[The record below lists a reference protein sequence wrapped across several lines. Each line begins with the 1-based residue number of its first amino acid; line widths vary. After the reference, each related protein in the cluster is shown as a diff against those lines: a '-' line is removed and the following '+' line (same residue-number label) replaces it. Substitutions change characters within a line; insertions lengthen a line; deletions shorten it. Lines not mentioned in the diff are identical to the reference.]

1 MMNPDTIRYYEAT
14 GGIEDLTQDEISDYE
29 EKYWQIEDAIYA
41 DPDSACNS
49 LFFARIM
56 GGPRYYAKK
65 VRELAIEFFERDYP
79 VYVYFKNQ
87 QPVITDCL

>member
-1 MMNPDTIRYYEAT
+1 
-14 GGIEDLTQDEISDYE
+14 
-29 EKYWQIEDAIYA
+29 
-41 DPDSACNS
+41 
-49 LFFARIM
+49 M